1 METRVALRLDSGD
14 IKYSQQQRGEGLTDL
29 TRQITNTIVLVVMEL
44 QDSLQVRSD
53 RSLQIDQQAQRGHFS
68 SFA

>member
-14 IKYSQQQRGEGLTDL
+14 IKYPEQQRE

-53 RSLQIDQQAQRGHFS
+53 RSLQIDRAQRGHFS
-68 SFA
+68 SFP